1 MYGKDWRYVL
11 KSEPQKLRQR
21 FNFYRCHSANTI
33 QQAGGRIKR
42 EKQEYV
48 DVVAMR

>member
-21 FNFYRCHSANTI
+21 FNFYRCLSTNTI

-42 EKQEYV
+42 EIIEYK
-48 DVVAMR
+48 DVVGMR